1 MKKDIAAYFVISI
14 LIFTFFLTFNV
25 LAENATMRL
34 LSQTEREDLL
44 GRLKVIQA
52 DIKTFEAGFMEER
65 IIESLPTP
73 LIYEGTLYYDRNNL
87 FVMKYSRP
95 VHYILRVKG
104 TEAIIYVI
112 GSGMADIADI
122 SNANEKTGHTDIFAW
137 DPGSF
142 KGNIY
147 SDVSGFWFKETAQKQ
162 GAPKLNILLDRKT
175 LLVKHFSII
184 GENGDITKIVF
195 TNKKVNQPLPGEI
208 LNFSLPKGTKLNRL
222 SPP

>member
-112 GSGMADIADI
+112 GSGTADIADI

-175 LLVKHFSII
+175 LLVKNFSII
-184 GENGDITKIVF
+184 GENGDATKIVF